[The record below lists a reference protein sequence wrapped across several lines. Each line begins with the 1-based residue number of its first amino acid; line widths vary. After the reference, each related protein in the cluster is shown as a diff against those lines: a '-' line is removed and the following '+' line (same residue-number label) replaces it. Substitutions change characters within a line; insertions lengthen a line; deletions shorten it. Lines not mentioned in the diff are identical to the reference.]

1 MKRFPLKKK
10 YQAALFFL
18 LTGTLFSQEALKST
32 EEEYYD
38 FLSLQGITS
47 RPSLNYRT
55 LSDSVWNIG
64 TETKTVTDED
74 GTETTEEQ
82 PLFHPWQGNNLGRLR
97 VLWQPEEPSKNGYLR
112 GVPQGVFLKWYGPEW
127 YNSFNTASPYGQ
139 NDGALWQGKGYN
151 TRLTAGARLEAYG
164 LEVTVKPQVSFSQNL
179 GFDFLPGVY
188 GSEYS
193 YFWKGNID
201 LVQRYGDTPF
211 WTFDWGDTEIR
222 YTWRT
227 LTVGF
232 GTQSPWLGPAWL
244 NPMLGSNNA
253 PTYPKFDIGLR
264 KTSIRIPK
272 LGWYIGDIEGRI
284 WLGKLSESNYFD
296 NESSNDERQLT
307 GFSAAYSP
315 SFLPGFTIGLNKIC
329 INYWKDKSIKYLNPF
344 YDNNDQTVPED
355 QKMSIFIN
363 WIFPQV
369 GFEVYGELGIDDYSW
384 NKLSNPFH
392 TAIYTLGAK
401 KTLTI
406 SKKHHIHLE
415 IIGEWNN
422 FEMSQDFQLQWPYM
436 GYYSHGGIAQGYT
449 QRGQILGAGSGY
461 FGNSQYLGLRVY
473 HPKGNII
480 AYLHFN
486 RPDTNY
492 INNLAV
498 DSSRDDWKDDS
509 TRQHEQWACYKS
521 IRTIGMNAQY
531 FITKSFLAGGEF
543 NSSWIIFPKYHKDKD
558 DSYMNCYISLYLKY
572 SF

>member
-82 PLFHPWQGNNLGRLR
+82 PLSHPWQSNNLGRLR
-97 VLWQPEEPSKNGYLR
+97 ALWQPEEPSKNGYLR

-151 TRLTAGARLEAYG
+151 TSLTAGARLEAYG
-164 LEVTVKPQVSFSQNL
+164 LEVTLKPQVSFSQNL

-284 WLGKLSESNYFD
+284 WTGMLDESNYFD
-296 NESSNDERQLT
+296 EDDSNDRRMLNAISLA
-307 GFSAAYSP
+307 FSP
-315 SFLPGFTIGLNKIC
+315 SFIPGFTIGVNRIFITK
-329 INYWKDKSIKYLNPF
+329 WKMENLKYIGRLFTTSKSNALSSSG
-344 YDNNDQTVPED
+344 NDED
-355 QKMSIFIN
+355 QKVSLFASWRFSKI
-363 WIFPQV
+363 
-369 GFEVYGELGIDDYSW
+369 GFEVYGEFGLDDFTSD
-384 NKLSNPFH
+384 NTSNLFH
-392 TAIYTLGAK
+392 TAIYTVGVKQKIPLGIFK
-401 KTLTI
+401 LKNVQSELFF
-406 SKKHHIHLE
+406 
-415 IIGEWNN
+415 EWNN
-422 FEMSQDFQLQWPYM
+422 FEISQDFQLQWHYM
-436 GYYSHGGIAQGYT
+436 GYYAHGFVKQGYT
-449 QRGQILGAGSGY
+449 QKGQIIGAGSGY
-461 FGNSQYLGLRVY
+461 FGNSQFLGYKVY
-473 HPKGNII
+473 YPKGLTFLYFQRNV
-480 AYLHFN
+480 
-486 RPDTNY
+486 PDMNY
-492 INNLAV
+492 IYNKADGNMAAGEQ
-498 DSSRDDWKDDS
+498 SDWYAMNRADITIGIQSVFFATHALQARLGFDVVQMHKYLYKEDS
-509 TRQHEQWACYKS
+509 THYNFY
-521 IRTIGMNAQY
+521 I
-531 FITKSFLAGGEF
+531 LAG
-543 NSSWIIFPKYHKDKD
+543 
-558 DSYMNCYISLYLKY
+558 LKY
-572 SF
+572 NI